1 MYLFFSFIVFI
12 LGLMVGSFLN
22 CVIYRLEKEESFL
35 RGRSYCPNCKHV
47 LSWQD
52 LIPVISFFL
61 LKRKCRYCQKPI
73 SWQYP
78 LIEILTGL
86 IFLLIFNFQFPIF
99 NIFSFL
105 YYLIISSFLIVVFV
119 YDLKHS
125 LIPDAVIYPAIF
137 VVFLY
142 RLFET
147 YEFGNSQSLISPLI
161 SAFSAS
167 LFFLAIVLISKGKW
181 MGTGDI
187 WLAFL
192 MGLVLGW
199 PNILVALM
207 LAFFIGAII
216 GVALIILGR
225 KSMKSEIPFGPF
237 LVLGTFLA
245 LFWGEKIVSWY
256 LNFYLV

>member
-1 MYLFFSFIVFI
+1 M
-12 LGLMVGSFLN
+12 
-22 CVIYRLEKEESFL
+22 
-35 RGRSYCPNCKHV
+35 
-47 LSWQD
+47 
-52 LIPVISFFL
+52 
-61 LKRKCRYCQKPI
+61 
-73 SWQYP
+73 
-78 LIEILTGL
+78 
-86 IFLLIFNFQFPIF
+86 
-99 NIFSFL
+99 
-105 YYLIISSFLIVVFV
+105 
-119 YDLKHS
+119 
-125 LIPDAVIYPAIF
+125 F

-147 YEFGNSQSLISPLI
+147 YEFGSFQSLINPLI

-167 LFFLAIVLISKGKW
+167 LFFLIIVLVSKGKW